1 MSTKEIYNFKEVNEQ
16 ILTSGQPTEAQLTA
30 AASEGVQ
37 TVINLTTFSP
47 SYSLPDEAGL
57 VASLGMAYVH
67 IPIPWDNPQ
76 KTHFEQFEQA
86 MKTAENS
93 KTLIHCAAN
102 YRVTAFFSLYAMKH
116 LGWSAKQADELMAHV
131 WIPGQYPIWDEF
143 VQERRAELE

>member
-1 MSTKEIYNFKEVNEQ
+1 MGTQEIYNFKQVNEQ

-67 IPIPWDNPQ
+67 IPIPWDSPQ

-86 MKTAENS
+86 MKTAKNS

-131 WIPGQYPIWDEF
+131 WVPGQYPIWDEF